1 MGLDET
7 MAELYQEGW
16 KPDEEAAEEIIK
28 RLKDH
33 KNYIPSSESVYR
45 EFLYVLLREYRKYVK
60 EQSG

>member
-1 MGLDET
+1 

-16 KPDEEAAEEIIK
+16 KANEETAEEIIK
-28 RLKDH
+28 RLREH

-45 EFLYVLLREYRKYVK
+45 EFLYVLLRQYRKYVK